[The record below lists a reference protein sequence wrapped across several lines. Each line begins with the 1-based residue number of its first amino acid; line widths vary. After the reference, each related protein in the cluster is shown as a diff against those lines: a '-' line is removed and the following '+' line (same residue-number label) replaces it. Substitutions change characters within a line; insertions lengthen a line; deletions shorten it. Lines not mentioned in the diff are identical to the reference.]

1 MNHQVVCRF
10 SPPRMVSRARRCR
23 AFSLVELL
31 TVMFIISALIAI
43 LVPSLNAAR
52 NAAKKTSTVA
62 TLNALKGG
70 LDMFRNDNERQFART
85 NGYPPSFAHPRM
97 RDPGGADL
105 FDPNKGEY
113 PFVPGNPVVAG
124 AHWLPAMLMGHDQG
138 GYIKGKTVTKKK
150 NLRYEPWNWYTPDP
164 LDDGTPI
171 ERADFYADPGGL
183 KTVKTENLAG
193 RPNMTL
199 FSDGPW
205 DSVRQLPVIVDAF
218 GQPILYY
225 VANAG
230 GRTSNMLEDERNEDN
245 KYTGGPQ
252 QEGPPF
258 YFHQDNHQF
267 TGDETVDGWD
277 FDGPHKITRAG
288 DNYTAAQ
295 LTDVSDAQAQESFA
309 RFIVDRTLYRSMLN
323 QLGGDSGAPGAGQD
337 LDKAQL
343 RPVNADS
350 YLLISAG
357 VDGRYGTND
366 DITNFPLAVE

>member
-1 MNHQVVCRF
+1 MNDEVVCRF
-10 SPPRMVSRARRCR
+10 STPRMVARATRCR

-52 NAAKKTSTVA
+52 NSAKKTSTIA

-70 LDMFRNDNERQFART
+70 LDLFRNDNERQFART

-97 RDPGGADL
+97 LQNGVDL
-105 FDPNKGEY
+105 FDPSKGQY
-113 PFVPGNPVVAG
+113 PFVQGNPVVSG

-138 GYIKGKTVTKKK
+138 GYINGKTVTRKN
-150 NLRYEPWNWYTPDP
+150 NLRYEPWRWYDP
-164 LDDGTPI
+164 SPQEDGTPI
-171 ERADFYADPGGL
+171 ERAEFYADPGGL
-183 KTVKTENLAG
+183 KTVKTENLPG
-193 RPNMTL
+193 RPNMQL
-199 FSDGPW
+199 FSNGPW
-205 DSVRQLPVIVDAF
+205 NRVRQLPVIVDAF

-225 VANAG
+225 VANAN
-230 GRTSNMLEDERNEDN
+230 GRTSNMLEDERDEDN

-252 QEGPPF
+252 QDGPPF
-258 YFHQDNHQF
+258 YFHQDNHPF
-267 TGDETVDGWD
+267 TGDEDRRGWD
-277 FDGPHKITRAG
+277 FDGPHKIARAG
-288 DNYTAAQ
+288 DQYTAME
-295 LTDVSDAQAQESFA
+295 LVDESNREAQESFA
-309 RFIVDRTLYRSMLN
+309 RFIIDRTLFRSMLK
-323 QLGGDSGAPGAGQD
+323 QAGGAIGQPD
-337 LDKAQL
+337 FKPNLDRAQL